1 MAPLETLVQGG
12 HGLTSPTFDR
22 RGRLLVASSNSGE
35 VHQVVTEGASS
46 TLQTIFNTGG
56 SPAWATCHVP
66 MPQLAARAALDARL
80 RVRAAVRSWCARQC
94 VPTVTSFPALDHAGS
109 PSSLCVDVE
118 GAVFVCDVAHQ
129 AVFRHGE
136 DGQLSEF
143 VKEYEAK
150 PFKGP
155 SAMLLDSGGNMFFT
169 DSGPLGETTLQSPK
183 GSIFLISADGQLLQP
198 LLLEALAHPCALALG
213 LDERV
218 IFVAEKMQVR
228 HRAYRVHLPS
238 PSYLPSLH
246 LLWLHLPC
254 PSRERGPVGR
264 SVRTRPRTTH
274 PYPAEPAAA
283 AGAAARGRLPL
294 QRLPPAERRPGAER
308 HRARPAGQP
317 VRDPVRLRPRGGG
330 RDETGH
336 HLQDLAGGQAP
347 RGDRHPGARA
357 HGHLH
362 QPGAGRALRHRGVD
376 QRRLPHPA
384 LDAPLAA
391 RQPLNH
397 STPLRL
403 APSAS
408 YYLDRFSEDRACVW
422 RRVPWS
428 DSL

>member
-1 MAPLETLVQGG
+1 MAPVETLVQGG

-66 MPQLAARAALDARL
+66 MPQLAARAAWDARL
-80 RVRAAVRSWCARQC
+80 RVRAAARSWCARWC

-218 IFVAEKMQVR
+218 IFVAEKMQV
-228 HRAYRVHLPS
+228 
-238 PSYLPSLH
+238 
-246 LLWLHLPC
+246 
-254 PSRERGPVGR
+254 
-264 SVRTRPRTTH
+264 
-274 PYPAEPAAA
+274 
-283 AGAAARGRLPL
+283 
-294 QRLPPAERRPGAER
+294 
-308 HRARPAGQP
+308 
-317 VRDPVRLRPRGGG
+317 
-330 RDETGH
+330 
-336 HLQDLAGGQAP
+336 
-347 RGDRHPGARA
+347 
-357 HGHLH
+357 
-362 QPGAGRALRHRGVD
+362 
-376 QRRLPHPA
+376 
-384 LDAPLAA
+384 
-391 RQPLNH
+391 
-397 STPLRL
+397 
-403 APSAS
+403 
-408 YYLDRFSEDRACVW
+408 
-422 RRVPWS
+422 
-428 DSL
+428 